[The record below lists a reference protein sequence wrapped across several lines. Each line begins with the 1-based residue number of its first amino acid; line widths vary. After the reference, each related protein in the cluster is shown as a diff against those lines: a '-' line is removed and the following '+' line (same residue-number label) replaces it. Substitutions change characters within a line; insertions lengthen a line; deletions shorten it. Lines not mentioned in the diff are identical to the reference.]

1 MSKPSNTIAASV
13 LGLTLGLSQIAAAAD
28 AAELKVL
35 AGGSMTAS
43 LNRLGPEFEKASGH
57 KLSIHFDSTPNLIK
71 LITAGT
77 AFDLAVVP
85 VDVFQDAGA
94 RSHFTTEPTIDI
106 ARVGYGIAVRAGATK
121 PDVSTP
127 AGLKKALLDAA
138 SIVFVPSSAAGA
150 YVIKVFERLGI
161 AEEMKAKTKAVGT
174 PAQIAPAV
182 AGGEAVLGVFLTNV
196 LIAPGVELAG
206 PFPTELQQNLVFT
219 SAVATDSRDA
229 EAARALIDY
238 LRTQAARAVL
248 EAAGMT
254 PG

>member
-1 MSKPSNTIAASV
+1 MDKPSSTIIASV
-13 LGLTLGLSQIAAAAD
+13 LGLSLGLAPIAAAE
-28 AAELKVL
+28 AAELKVI
-35 AGGSMTAS
+35 AGGSMTAA

-85 VDVFQDAGA
+85 VDVFQNAAA
-94 RSHFTTEPTIDI
+94 RSHFTSGPTIDI
-106 ARVGYGIAVRAGATK
+106 ARVGYGIAVRAGATR
-121 PDVSTP
+121 PDIATP
-127 AGLKKALLDAA
+127 AGLKKALLDAV
-138 SIVFVPSSAAGA
+138 SVTFVPSSAAGA
-150 YVIKVFERLGI
+150 YVTKVFERLGI
-161 AEEMKAKTKAVGT
+161 TEEMKARTKAVAT

-182 AGGEAVLGVFLTNV
+182 ASGDAVLGVFLTNV

-206 PFPTELQQNLVFT
+206 PFPAELQQDLVFT
-219 SAVATDSRDA
+219 SAVAADSKEA

-238 LRTQAARAVL
+238 LKTPAARAAL
-248 EAAGMT
+248 EAVGMT